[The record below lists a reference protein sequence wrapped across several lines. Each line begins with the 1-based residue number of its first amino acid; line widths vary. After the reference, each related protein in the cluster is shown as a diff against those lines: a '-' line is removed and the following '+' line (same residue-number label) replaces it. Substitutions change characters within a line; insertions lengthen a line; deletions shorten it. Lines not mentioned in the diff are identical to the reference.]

1 MPSVK
6 YRARTESGAPDPV
19 DVHVGSRLHL
29 RRTLMGLSQSELA
42 RATKVTF
49 QQIQKYETGFNRVS
63 ASRLYHIAEALDVPI
78 SFFFDGLPGQ
88 AQTNPATSPLAF
100 DGTYNRELLEMM
112 RNYHRIKDQDIRYSL
127 SLLVRT
133 LAIAE

>member
-19 DVHVGSRLHL
+19 DLHVGSRLHL

-42 RATKVTF
+42 RATNVTF
-49 QQIQKYETGFNRVS
+49 QQIQKYETGFNRIS
-63 ASRLYHIAEALDVPI
+63 ASRLYRAAEVLDVPI

-88 AQTNPATSPLAF
+88 AQTDPVISNLPLE
-100 DGTYNRELLEMM
+100 GYSRELLEMM
-112 RNYHRIKDQDIRYSL
+112 RNYHRIRDQDIRYSL
-127 SLLVRT
+127 CLLIRT
-133 LAIAE
+133 LAIKE